1 MKIFNNESIFEVIV
15 NSNLNVKGDLK
26 SSVAIRM
33 NDDLANHMK
42 EEEINRLKEIA
53 DEMAK
58 MFKNPIK
65 EWAIDEVEKI
75 LPKEDMK
82 KVVKS
87 STKELLDKKLSKYF
101 SEITPAIE
109 NDSIDN
115 LSNMKMKYQEK

>member
-1 MKIFNNESIFEVIV
+1 MKIFNNENVFEVIV

-33 NDDLANHMK
+33 NDDLASYMK

-53 DEMAK
+53 DEIAK

-65 EWAIDEVEKI
+65 EWAMNEIEKM
-75 LPKEDMK
+75 LPKEDIK

-87 STKELLDKKLSKYF
+87 STKELLDKIEKILNGEDKISR
-101 SEITPAIE
+101 EIDE
-109 NDSIDN
+109 LFKD
-115 LSNMKMKYQEK
+115 LK

>member
-65 EWAIDEVEKI
+65 EWAIDKVIEKM
-75 LPKEDMK
+75 PKKDTE
-82 KVVKS
+82 KVIKD
-87 STKELLDKKLSKYF
+87 STKELLEKIDKILNGED
-101 SEITPAIE
+101 EISRE
-109 NDSIDN
+109 IDE
-115 LSNMKMKYQEK
+115 LFKDLK

>member
-1 MKIFNNESIFEVIV
+1 MKVFNNESIFEVIV
-15 NSNLNVKGDLK
+15 NSKLNANGNLK

-33 NDDLANHMK
+33 NNDLASYMK
-42 EEEINRLKEIA
+42 EEEINRLREIA

-65 EWAIDEVEKI
+65 EWAIDEIEKI

-87 STKELLDKKLSKYF
+87 STKELLDKIDKILNGED
-101 SEITPAIE
+101 EISRE
-109 NDSIDN
+109 IDD
-115 LSNMKMKYQEK
+115 LFKDLK

>member
-1 MKIFNNESIFEVIV
+1 
-15 NSNLNVKGDLK
+15 
-26 SSVAIRM
+26 M

-65 EWAIDEVEKI
+65 EWVIDEVEKI
-75 LPKEDMK
+75 LPREDMK

-87 STKELLDKKLSKYF
+87 STKELLDKIEKILNGED
-101 SEITPAIE
+101 EISRE
-109 NDSIDN
+109 IDE
-115 LSNMKMKYQEK
+115 LFKDLK

>member
-1 MKIFNNESIFEVIV
+1 MKIFNNESVLEVIV

-33 NDDLANHMK
+33 NDDLANHME

-65 EWAIDEVEKI
+65 EWAIDEIEEM
-75 LPKEDMK
+75 LPKEDME
-82 KVVKS
+82 VVLKD
-87 STKELLDKKLSKYF
+87 STKELLEKIDKILNGED
-101 SEITPAIE
+101 EISRE
-109 NDSIDN
+109 IDE
-115 LSNMKMKYQEK
+115 LFKDLK

>member
-1 MKIFNNESIFEVIV
+1 MKVFNNESIFEVIV

-26 SSVAIRM
+26 SSVTIRM
-33 NDDLANHMK
+33 NDDFANYME
-42 EEEINRLKEIA
+42 EEEINRLREIA

-65 EWAIDEVEKI
+65 EWAIDKIEKI

-87 STKELLDKKLSKYF
+87 STKELLDKIDKILNGED
-101 SEITPAIE
+101 EISRE
-109 NDSIDN
+109 IDD
-115 LSNMKMKYQEK
+115 LFKDLK

>member
-65 EWAIDEVEKI
+65 EWAVDTIEEM
-75 LPKEDMK
+75 LPKEDME
-82 KVVKS
+82 VVLKS
-87 STKELLDKKLSKYF
+87 STKELLDKIEKILNGED
-101 SEITPAIE
+101 EISRE
-109 NDSIDN
+109 IDE
-115 LSNMKMKYQEK
+115 LFKDLK

>member
-1 MKIFNNESIFEVIV
+1 MKVFNNESIFEVIV

-75 LPKEDMK
+75 LPREDMK

-87 STKELLDKKLSKYF
+87 STKELLDKIEKILNGED
-101 SEITPAIE
+101 EISRE
-109 NDSIDN
+109 IDE
-115 LSNMKMKYQEK
+115 LFKDLK

>member
-1 MKIFNNESIFEVIV
+1 MKVFNNESIFEVIV

-33 NDDLANHMK
+33 NDNFANYMK
-42 EEEINRLKEIA
+42 EEEINRLREIA

-75 LPKEDMK
+75 LPREDMK
-82 KVVKS
+82 KVVK
-87 STKELLDKKLSKYF
+87 
-101 SEITPAIE
+101 
-109 NDSIDN
+109 DSR
-115 LSNMKMKYQEK
+115 K

>member
-1 MKIFNNESIFEVIV
+1 MKVFNNESIFEVIV
-15 NSNLNVKGDLK
+15 NSELNVKGDLK

-33 NDDLANHMK
+33 NDDFASYMK

-58 MFKNPIK
+58 MFRNPIK
-65 EWAIDEVEKI
+65 EWAMNEIEEI

-87 STKELLDKKLSKYF
+87 STKELLDKIEKILNGED
-101 SEITPAIE
+101 EISRE
-109 NDSIDN
+109 IDE
-115 LSNMKMKYQEK
+115 LFKDLK

>member
-1 MKIFNNESIFEVIV
+1 MKVFNNESIFEVIV
-15 NSNLNVKGDLK
+15 NSDFNKNGDLK
-26 SSVAIRM
+26 SSVTIRM

-65 EWAIDEVEKI
+65 EGAIDEVEKI

-87 STKELLDKKLSKYF
+87 STKELLDKIEKILNGED
-101 SEITPAIE
+101 EISRE
-109 NDSIDN
+109 IDE
-115 LSNMKMKYQEK
+115 LFKDLK

>member
-1 MKIFNNESIFEVIV
+1 MKVFNNESIFEVIV
-15 NSNLNVKGDLK
+15 NSKLNVKGDLK

-33 NDDLANHMK
+33 NDDFASYMK

-65 EWAIDEVEKI
+65 EWAIDEIEKI

-82 KVVKS
+82 KVVKD
-87 STKELLDKKLSKYF
+87 STKELLDKIEKILNGED
-101 SEITPAIE
+101 EISRE
-109 NDSIDN
+109 IDE
-115 LSNMKMKYQEK
+115 LFKDLK